1 MSKLLLLD
9 DSPARGAWNMAL
21 DQALLECVDET
32 GWSILRFYR
41 WSPATLSLGYFQ
53 SYNEREQHP
62 LSRELDV
69 VRRASGGGAIVH
81 DRELTYS
88 LVVPITSRWSQAN
101 RELYDLVHKSI
112 VEYLAG
118 QGVTATLF
126 DSSPNHSSRENPLL
140 CFERRAD
147 GDILIGNH
155 KIGGSA
161 QRRSK
166 NSLLQHGSILLERS
180 LFAVELPGIADL
192 TGVAIDDRLLSGALQ
207 GLISSKMAAE
217 LVPFEIPS
225 QWIDLARRIETER
238 FGASTWTHN
247 R

>member
-1 MSKLLLLD
+1 
-9 DSPARGAWNMAL
+9 MAL

-53 SYNEREQHP
+53 SYSERELHP
-62 LSRELDV
+62 FSRELDV
-69 VRRASGGGAIVH
+69 VRRASGGGAIIH

-88 LVVPITSRWSQAN
+88 LVVPISSRWSKAN
-101 RELYDLVHKSI
+101 RDLYDLVHKSI
-112 VEYLAG
+112 IEYLAG

-126 DSSPNHSSRENPLL
+126 DSSQDQTNHGNPLL

-147 GDILIGNH
+147 GDILIDGH

-166 NSLLQHGSILLERS
+166 NALLQHGSILLERS
-180 LFAVELPGIADL
+180 PFAVELPGIFDL
-192 TGVAIDDRLLSGALQ
+192 TGVKVDDGLMSRALQ
-207 GLISSKMAAE
+207 GLISEKTRAE
-217 LVPFEIPS
+217 LVPFEIPAL
-225 QWIDLARRIETER
+225 WMDLAQRIETER
-238 FGASTWTHN
+238 FGSSAWTHN